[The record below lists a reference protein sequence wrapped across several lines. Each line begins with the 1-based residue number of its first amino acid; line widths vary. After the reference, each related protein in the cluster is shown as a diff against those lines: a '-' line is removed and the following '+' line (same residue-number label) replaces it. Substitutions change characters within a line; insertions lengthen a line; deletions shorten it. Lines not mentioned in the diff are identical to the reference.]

1 MLIDLVGYLDM
12 VQLEKY
18 AVAIATDSG
27 GVQKEC
33 FSYRVPCM
41 SLCNE
46 TEWVELV
53 DAGWIQFVPPL
64 STKAVHSAVEAAI
77 GSTGTAVEP
86 HSRGDAAQKI
96 VTTLKD

>member
-1 MLIDLVGYLDM
+1 M

-18 AVAIATDSG
+18 AVAIATNTG

-41 SLCNE
+41 SFRNE

-64 STKAVHSAVEAAI
+64 SAKAVHSAV
-77 GSTGTAVEP
+77 
-86 HSRGDAAQKI
+86 
-96 VTTLKD
+96 